1 MRTPLAALI
10 ATVVAAVLLI
20 VWGPWADDGPATPA
34 DSSAPAT
41 PALSGTITVLA
52 AASLTETF
60 TTLGAQFEAAHPGT
74 TITLDFGPSS
84 GLASQITA
92 GAPADVFAAA
102 SDTSMRTIAADA
114 HAPTVFAANVMEI
127 AVPPDNPA
135 KIRGLGDLARPD
147 VKVALCQSG
156 VPCGAVAATVLVGA
170 GLKVT
175 PVTWEV
181 DVKAAL
187 TKVELGEVDAA
198 IVYVTD
204 VHAAG
209 HRVSGIEIPAGVNA
223 ATDYPIA
230 TLTAARNP
238 ALAQAFVDDVLSAH
252 GKAVLGAAG
261 FRAPRR

>member
-1 MRTPLAALI
+1 MRTPLAAL
-10 ATVVAAVLLI
+10 AAVVAASVLVVGWVL
-20 VWGPWADDGPATPA
+20 WAGGDPAAPA
-34 DSSAPAT
+34 DVSAQAT
-41 PALSGTITVLA
+41 SALSGKITVLA
-52 AASLTETF
+52 AASLTEAF
-60 TTLGAQFEAAHPGT
+60 TALGAQFEAAHPGT
-74 TITLDFGPSS
+74 TITLGFGPSS

-102 SDTSMRTIAADA
+102 SDASMGVVAADT
-114 HAPTVFAANVMEI
+114 HAPTVFASNVMEI

-135 KIRGLGDLARPD
+135 NVRTLADLARPGI
-147 VKVALCQSG
+147 KVALCQPD
-156 VPCGAVAATVLVGA
+156 VPCGAVAATVIAGA
-170 GLKVT
+170 GLTIT

-187 TKVELGEVDAA
+187 TKVEVGEVDAA

-204 VHAAG
+204 VRAAG

-230 TLTAARNP
+230 TLTAAPNP

-252 GKAVLGAAG
+252 GTAVLSAAG
-261 FRAPRR
+261 FGRPRR